1 MPRDEAALPPIFHR
15 SFDGGA
21 ARVLALHCGLG
32 QSGMWK
38 AVAAELAS
46 LATLIAP
53 DLPGH
58 GRSGAFPEGRDVHDV
73 ATQALRPFL
82 APGMHLVGHSFGAT
96 VALRLAL
103 EAPEPPASLTLIEPV
118 FFAAARGHPLHDSHR
133 AQEQAFLDTFASGD
147 MIEAA
152 RCFNHLWGGGMPR
165 HSFPEKARQDMAA
178 RMPFVAATEPSLWQD
193 SQAMLA
199 PGRLEALNCPVALIR
214 GAGTVP
220 VIAAIHAGLA
230 SRLPRARDITIPGA
244 GHMVPLTHPKD
255 VAAAISGMAGFS

>member
-1 MPRDEAALPPIFHR
+1 MFHR
-15 SFDGGA
+15 SFDGGP

-38 AVAAELAS
+38 AVAAVLAP
-46 LATLIAP
+46 LATVIAP

-118 FFAAARGHPLHDSHR
+118 LFAAARGSALYDLHR
-133 AQEQAFLDTFASGD
+133 AQEQAFRDNFQIGD
-147 MIEAA
+147 LTEAA
-152 RCFNHLWGGGMPR
+152 RFFNHLWGGRIPWHGF
-165 HSFPEKARQDMAA
+165 SDKVRQDMAS
-178 RMPFVAATEPSLWQD
+178 RMPFVAATEPSLWHD
-193 SQAMLA
+193 SHAMLA
-199 PGRLEALNCPVALIR
+199 PGRLETLGCPVTLIR
-214 GAGTVP
+214 GAETVP

-230 SRLPRARDITIPGA
+230 TRLQRVRDVTITGA
-244 GHMVPLTHPKD
+244 GHMVPLTHPKE
-255 VAAAISGMAGFS
+255 VAAAISGLSGFS